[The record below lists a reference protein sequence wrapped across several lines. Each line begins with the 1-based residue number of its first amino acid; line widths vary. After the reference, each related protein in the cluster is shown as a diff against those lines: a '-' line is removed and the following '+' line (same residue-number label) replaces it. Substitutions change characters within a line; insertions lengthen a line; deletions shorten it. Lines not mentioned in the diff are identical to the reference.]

1 MYEFLC
7 DHVIPGCTH
16 KETGDTPERVREK
29 AIQHLHEG
37 HGMEYIDDD
46 FMKKISAATMLRMP

>member
-16 KETGDTPERVREK
+16 KEHGDTPEAAHEK
-29 AIQHLHEG
+29 AIKHLHE
-37 HGMEYIDDD
+37 HHEMDYIDND
-46 FMKKISAATMLRMP
+46 FGQRLRDAIILKN